1 MPRIPLSTAQ
11 KIGHVDAEVNQQS
24 APGMGFGMNDARAL
38 QNAGDAIGQA
48 GRGLGSA
55 LMQFGERVQEA
66 EDRLAAA
73 EYETEWKRRQGELEK
88 QMKENP
94 GSVKDFGKWAED
106 SDAAW
111 ENDSKQ
117 YTDRMSKRYRD
128 LFQKNWEQ
136 HRNEAKFRRQ
146 ELTIQAQV
154 KSLQDGYAKQI
165 QERINAGDY
174 GGARE
179 LVKEIGSM
187 KDNANGK
194 PCSPFTEDQIKG
206 FGEFVDKSEAFG
218 LLRNMF
224 DSGDADQIQTA
235 LNLLKETDE
244 NGAYVR
250 FTTAP
255 EDESDEYW
263 NVTGRGNL
271 TEEERARWI
280 KYGEG
285 RQNEFELAADE
296 KFLVALKNNEPIY
309 KNTDDLNR
317 ALKNGTITEKQ
328 FVRYSDWL
336 ETHRNKLMLEQEK
349 KDREFYQ
356 DKYNSILL
364 RYQETGA
371 FPNRDELKADH
382 DNKLLDDESY
392 SKLLEICNNR
402 EEKDRRRVIEDQKK
416 REQERAKAEAEAK
429 KAAKEQLRVQKE
441 AFLYD
446 LSKTHFASDP
456 SVALTEQKK
465 LVDIVEKRVSDPV
478 IRLELR
484 KKIKE
489 RYEESVTGKDVFG
502 IGDGVVIKAFIDEY
516 INKDMEFTG
525 LHYDPD
531 GWSGED
537 FSQEFQRARYY
548 EVMDLAKHYLRAG
561 KKAEEI
567 KKELSE
573 KIEKLNDG
581 QIKDLLEGKKLRQ
594 SFRTYQNGDKVSW
607 FGIDFYFYCNE
618 FYRKDD
624 YEKLSLSKRGH

>member
-24 APGMGFGMNDARAL
+24 AAGMGFGMDDARAL

-73 EYETEWKRRQGELEK
+73 EYETAWNKRQKELETR
-88 QMKENP
+88 MKENP
-94 GSVKDFGKWAED
+94 GSVKEFGKWATE

-128 LFQKNWEQ
+128 VFETNWRR
-136 HRNEAKFRRQ
+136 HRDNAVYRRQ

-174 GGARE
+174 GGARD
-179 LVKEIGSM
+179 LVAGISNM
-187 KDNANGK
+187 KDADGK
-194 PCSPFTEDQIKG
+194 PCSPFTEDHIKG
-206 FGEFVDKSEAFG
+206 FGEFVDKSETFG

-235 LNLLKETDE
+235 LDLLKETDE

-296 KFLVALKNNEPIY
+296 KFLVALKNNEPVY

-317 ALKNGTITEKQ
+317 ALKSGTITEKQ

-336 ETHRNKLMLEQEK
+336 ETHRNKLMLEQAK

-364 RYQETGA
+364 RYQETGE

-392 SKLLEICNNR
+392 SKLLEIDTTRN
-402 EEKDRRRVIEDQKK
+402 KKLVEDEIKK
-416 REQERAKAEAEAK
+416 KTARAKAEAEAK
-429 KAAKEQLRVQKE
+429 KAAKEQIRVQKA

-446 LSKTHFASDP
+446 LSETHFASDP
-456 SVALTEQKK
+456 SEALTEQKK
-465 LVDIVEKRVSDPV
+465 LFDIVEKCFSDPE

-484 KKIKE
+484 QKIKE
-489 RYEESVTGKDVFG
+489 RYDESVNGKDVFG
-502 IGDGVVIKAFIDEY
+502 SGDGVVIKAFIDEY
-516 INKDMEFTG
+516 INKDKEFTG

-531 GWSGED
+531 GWSDED

-548 EVMDLAKHYLRAG
+548 EVVDLAKHYLRAG

-567 KKELSE
+567 KKILSE

-581 QIKDLLEGKKLRQ
+581 QIRDLLEGKKLRQ
-594 SFRTYQNGDKVSW
+594 SFRIYKNGDKISRY
-607 FGIDFYFYCNE
+607 GTDFYFYCNE